1 MADRSRATRRQFLKA
16 SATGAAAAALVGCL
30 DARGREARGGGGPA
44 RPNILWIS
52 CEDMCPDMGCYG
64 DAYARTPHLDRL
76 AAQGARFDRAF
87 AVTPVC
93 APCRSA
99 IITAMYPSTIG
110 SHHMRS
116 SAVPPPYVKCFTEY
130 LRAAGYWCTNDAKTD
145 YNFPAPLTAWDECRK
160 GADWRG
166 RAPDEPFFAVIN
178 LEETHES
185 QCWPIDGQLDH
196 DPARAVLPPYYPDTP
211 TVRRNWARYY
221 DQVTRMDAHVGRIL
235 RRLEDDGLAD
245 ATVVF
250 FWADHGRGL
259 TRAKRWVYDSGLHVP
274 LLVRWPG
281 RIAPGSARDD
291 LVSLLDLGPTV
302 LSLAGLQVP
311 AHMQGRPFLGP
322 AAGPPRD
329 YVFATRDRMEEVYDM
344 MRAVRDKRYKYIRN
358 FQPEKPYAQ
367 PIAYMDKM
375 PMLQEM
381 RRLHAEGRL
390 QGPPAL
396 WFRPTKPPE
405 ELYDTLA
412 DPHEIRNLA
421 DAPDHQ
427 DVLKRMRGVL
437 DAWMEETGDLGL
449 VPEPEL
455 KERMRP
461 GDVWAVTADPVIDVK
476 AGPSGGPSTVA
487 LSCPTDGASLAWTA
501 DPGKTPRWRLY
512 SRPVELAAGAVLR
525 AKACRIGYKD
535 SAEVRASIEDRAG
548 GA

>member
-1 MADRSRATRRQFLKA
+1 MTPDLRATRRRFLKA
-16 SATGAAAAALVGCL
+16 SAAAAAGAALAGCL
-30 DARGREARGGGGPA
+30 GRTGRAARDPA
-44 RPNILWIS
+44 APRPNILWIS
-52 CEDMCPDMGCYG
+52 CEDTSPDLGCYG
-64 DAYARTPHLDRL
+64 DAYALTPQLDRL

-87 AVTPVC
+87 VVTPVC
-93 APCRSA
+93 APCRSS

-116 SAVPPPYVKCFTEY
+116 SAVPLPDVKCFTEY
-130 LRAAGYWCTNDAKTD
+130 LRAAGYYCTNDAKTD
-145 YNFPAPLTAWDECRK
+145 YNFPAPLTAWDACRK

-166 RAPDEPFFAVIN
+166 REPGEPFFSVIN

-185 QCWPIDGQLDH
+185 RCWPIDGKLEH

-211 TVRRNWARYY
+211 IVRRNWARYY
-221 DQVTRMDAHVGRIL
+221 DQVTRMDARVGRIL
-235 RRLEDDGLAD
+235 GRLEDDGLAD
-245 ATVVF
+245 STIVF
-250 FWADHGRGL
+250 FWGDHGRGL
-259 TRAKRWVYDSGLHVP
+259 TRAKRWVYDSGLRVP

-281 RIAPGSARDD
+281 RIAPGTVRDD

-302 LSLAGLQVP
+302 LSLAGLEVP
-311 AHMQGRPFLGP
+311 AHMQGRAFLGP
-322 AAGPPRD
+322 AAGAPRD
-329 YVFATRDRMEEVYDM
+329 YVFATRDRMDEVYDM

-396 WFRPTKPPE
+396 WFRATKPPE
-405 ELYDTLA
+405 ELYDALA

-421 DAPDHQ
+421 DSPDHQ

-437 DAWMEETGDLGL
+437 DAWMKETRDLGL

-461 GDVWAVTADPVIDVK
+461 GGVWAVTADPVIEVK
-476 AGPSGGPSTVA
+476 AGSSGAALTVA
-487 LSCPTDGASLAWTA
+487 LSCPTEGASIAWTA
-501 DPGKTPRWRLY
+501 DAGKAPRWRLY
-512 SRPVELAAGAVLR
+512 SRPVELAAGAALR

-535 SAEVRASIEDRAG
+535 SGEVRARIGDRASD
-548 GA
+548 A